1 MKIANKL
8 VAKRNIRMK
17 GGGRWKESEI
27 VKYKYKQTREMC
39 FDLFSLLLNLRV
51 KKCRILEETCNI
63 LIKRFRCSIVGP
75 ICAHFVQQ
83 YYEITWPSLNV
94 QKDEGN
100 WRSAWLTKK
109 RGPLKMG
116 YIAQYDCFCHRKYDK
131 TGSSVNFWH
140 ETHTGV
146 KTSKQCGLVTCL
158 RSVRL
163 NVCACLGGCSRG
175 IFSKSE
181 WLWGLMGLKRSVGTV
196 SWWEH
201 SSGWE
206 CTDPL
211 DPAHIQQQSY
221 LTGVSKAI
229 FLLNGASFC
238 SDCDYLTGSC
248 ECPICAGNPSSVL

>member
-1 MKIANKL
+1 MQNFRINLQYINKM
-8 VAKRNIRMK
+8 VQVHCWPHIY
-17 GGGRWKESEI
+17 I
-27 VKYKYKQTREMC
+27 
-39 FDLFSLLLNLRV
+39 
-51 KKCRILEETCNI
+51 
-63 LIKRFRCSIVGP
+63 
-75 ICAHFVQQ
+75 HFMQQ
-83 YYEITWPSLNV
+83 YYEIPWPSLNV

-109 RGPLKMG
+109 QGPSNNVG
-116 YIAQYDCFCHRKYDK
+116 YIAQYDCFCHLKDDK

-175 IFSKSE
+175 IFSESE

-196 SWWEH
+196 SWWEN

-221 LTGVSKAI
+221 LTRGTQSNFSSQLCFILFCLWLPDWELCVPNMCWEPFVCAI
-229 FLLNGASFC
+229 
-238 SDCDYLTGSC
+238 SC
-248 ECPICAGNPSSVL
+248 ACATWSQVCGGRNM